1 MRKAQIKEALLKN
14 LDGNKVCEDLKQN
27 DKEYKLYNNG
37 NTDQQS
43 ISEEQQTNPTP
54 NSDALA
60 KESIDNHDKS
70 GTAKVPTVKTNSQ
83 SKEL

>member
-70 GTAKVPTVKTNSQ
+70 SSVKVPTVKTNSQ